1 MSAHPQIAHYR
12 ITTKLGE
19 GGMGEVY
26 RATDTKLGRD
36 VAIKVL
42 PENFARDS
50 DRMARFARE
59 AQVLA
64 SLNHPNIAHIYGV
77 EERALVMELVE
88 GESPKGPM
96 PFEESWPI
104 ALQIADA
111 LQYAH
116 EKGIVHRDLKPAN
129 VKVTPDGVVKLLD
142 FGLAKA
148 YQGEPDAARVDPA
161 NSPTASGANASTTAR
176 THQGMT
182 FDGTMQ
188 GVILGTAAYMAPEQ
202 ARGKIVD
209 RRADIWSFGV
219 LFYELLTGKQ
229 LFRGEDLTETVASIV
244 KDQPNLGAVPERG
257 RRLIEACLQKDPK
270 KRLQSIGDVQYLLD
284 HEPSAAVRPRLTMV
298 FAAIAAVL
306 LVATVS
312 FLHLHEQPAERAVVR
327 FQISVPEKNAAGLL
341 ALSPDGRKLA
351 LTLTGED
358 GRTSV
363 WIRALDSLEIRRLAS
378 TEGAVL
384 SVAPFWSP
392 DSRFI
397 GFFADEKLKRIDVS
411 GGPAQKL
418 CDAAVPLGGSWN
430 RDGVIIF
437 ARARSGIWS
446 VPESGGTASQVTV
459 IDSSESITQ
468 HNWPSFLP
476 DGRHFLY
483 NTSIFGPGDVFV
495 ATLDGKEKKTLAR
508 AGNRAIYVPPS
519 SAGETGHLLFERDG
533 VLMVQPL
540 DERKL
545 ELTGEAVPVPEAV
558 RGAFSV
564 SANGALAYRNVR
576 GFLDRLVWL
585 DRMGQSLGN
594 AGSAGVDNELALS
607 PDGNRVAL
615 TRPVSGNVGIWI
627 LDLHRDI
634 STKFTFDASIEW
646 DPVWSPD
653 GKRLAFASQRD
664 HGLNQIY
671 WKDSSGVGNEEAVLK
686 SADHQRPKSWSPDG
700 KFLLFMHRDAGS
712 SIYNLWTVSADPAQ
726 PAAERKAAPYF
737 ESPYNITQGQ
747 FSPGPSNAPRWVAY
761 TSNESG
767 QNEIY
772 VQSFPPGMGKCRIST
787 NGGVEPRWRTNGKE
801 LFYLSLERK
810 LMAVEVKTEPTFEC
824 GAPKELFQTP
834 VVGGGAGFGIVFHY
848 DVGRDGNR
856 FLFIDQGREIVD
868 SSPITVVL
876 NWTAEWKR

>member
-1 MSAHPQIAHYR
+1 M
-12 ITTKLGE
+12 
-19 GGMGEVY
+19 
-26 RATDTKLGRD
+26 
-36 VAIKVL
+36 
-42 PENFARDS
+42 
-50 DRMARFARE
+50 
-59 AQVLA
+59 
-64 SLNHPNIAHIYGV
+64 
-77 EERALVMELVE
+77 
-88 GESPKGPM
+88 
-96 PFEESWPI
+96 
-104 ALQIADA
+104 
-111 LQYAH
+111 
-116 EKGIVHRDLKPAN
+116 
-129 VKVTPDGVVKLLD
+129 
-142 FGLAKA
+142 
-148 YQGEPDAARVDPA
+148 
-161 NSPTASGANASTTAR
+161 SGANASATAR
-176 THQGMT
+176 GHQGMT
-182 FDGTMQ
+182 LEGTMP

-229 LFRGEDLTETVASIV
+229 LFRGEDLTETVASII
-244 KDQPNLGAVPERG
+244 KDQPHLGAVPERG

-284 HEPSAAVRPRLTMV
+284 QEPAAPVRARPRLTMA

-306 LVATVS
+306 LVALGTVS
-312 FLHLHEQPAERAVVR
+312 FFHFRAQPPDRGVVR
-327 FQISVPEKNAAGLL
+327 FQISVPEKNGAGLL

-351 LTLTGED
+351 LTLRGED

-363 WIRALDSLEIRRLAS
+363 WIRPLDSLEIRRLAG

-397 GFFADEKLKRIDVS
+397 GFFADERLKKIDVS
-411 GGPAQKL
+411 GGPAQTL

-437 ARARSGIWS
+437 ARARSGIWRI
-446 VPESGGTASQVTV
+446 PESGGAASQVTV
-459 IDSSESITQ
+459 LDSSESQ

-483 NTSIFGPGDVFV
+483 NTNIFGTGDVFV
-495 ATLDGKEKKTLAR
+495 ATLDGKEKKRLPRTAT
-508 AGNRAIYVPPS
+508 AIYVPPS
-519 SAGETGHLLFERDG
+519 SAGESGHLLFERDG
-533 VLMVQPL
+533 ALMVQPF

-545 ELTGEAVPVPEAV
+545 ESTGEAVPVPVPV
-558 RGAFSV
+558 RSSFSV

-594 AGSAGVDNELALS
+594 AGPAGGNNELALS
-607 PDGNRVAL
+607 PDGSRVAL
-615 TRPVSGNVGIWI
+615 TRQVSGNIDIWI
-627 LDLHRDI
+627 LDSHRNI
-634 STKFTFDASIEW
+634 STKFTFDASADA

-700 KFLLFMHRDAGS
+700 KFLLFVHRDANS

-737 ESPYNITQGQ
+737 TSPYNITQGQ
-747 FSPGPSNAPRWVAY
+747 FSPGRSNAPRWVAY

-772 VQSFPPGMGKCRIST
+772 VQSFPTEVGKKFRISA
-787 NGGVEPRWRTNGKE
+787 NGGVEPRWSRDGKE
-801 LFYLSLERK
+801 LFYLSLELK
-810 LMAVEVKTEPTFEC
+810 LMAVEVKTAPTFEF

-834 VVGGGAGFGIVFHY
+834 VVGGGGGFGVVFHY
-848 DVGRDGNR
+848 DVAPDGNR
-856 FLFIDQGREIVD
+856 FLFIDQGREFVD
-868 SSPITVVL
+868 TSPITVVL
-876 NWTAEWKR
+876 NWMAELKR